1 MTPFARLVLDAVE
14 RIPRGKAMSY
24 GDVAEFV
31 GAGSAR
37 AVGMVMARHGSVVP
51 TFANT
56 LPVGVHVTR
65 TSSATTVG
73 VTAQGATV
81 AGASAYNNGKVCAG
95 VGEQVP
101 ICTPIVEAKPTR
113 QQLPPSPVVV
123 RRDSNGTVVA
133 VGEVGVAISNNGE
146 VCPRVSTQD
155 WICVNLG

>member
-1 MTPFARLVLDAVE
+1 MTPAGIERAASNRAAMNRRLVVLGVSAAALV
-14 RIPRGKAMSY
+14 GF
-24 GDVAEFV
+24 VA
-31 GAGSAR
+31 
-37 AVGMVMARHGSVVP
+37 P